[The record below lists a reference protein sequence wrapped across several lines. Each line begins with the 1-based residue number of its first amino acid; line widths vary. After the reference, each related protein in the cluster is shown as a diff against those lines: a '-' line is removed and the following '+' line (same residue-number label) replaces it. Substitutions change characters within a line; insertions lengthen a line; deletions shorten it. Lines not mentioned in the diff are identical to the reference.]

1 MAPMV
6 PESRLAPGPLFLA
19 LVSLALLPFSA
30 QAMDPSDPDYDPLE
44 DDSLW
49 GETVSPDQ
57 TQTTS
62 PEIKFLTEEPEQV
75 PHHHQNQ
82 ITLSPSSLEDGWVDL
97 RQCHSDIAPIRRMV
111 IAYNEER
118 IEDLQVES
126 TTNIDLAEAR
136 GDRVD
141 LRGVHKDSEVC
152 VTARMR
158 VIEHEGDGVYTM
170 ENGPFVRRFLDGYF
184 PMRVTMA
191 VNWGDLDLRLEE
203 THPEAQEGF
212 DVVES
217 DHGIILDTLFEG
229 ELRTQV
235 RLRNAE

>member
-1 MAPMV
+1 MV
-6 PESRLAPGPLFLA
+6 PEYRLTPGPLFLA
-19 LVSLALLPFSA
+19 LASLALLPLSA
-30 QAMDPSDPDYDPLE
+30 QAMDPDDPDYDPFE

-49 GETVSPDQ
+49 GETVSPDE

-62 PEIKFLTEEPEQV
+62 PDLKFLTEEPEKV

-82 ITLSPSSLEDGWVDL
+82 ITLSQSSLEDGWVEL
-97 RQCHSDIAPIRRMV
+97 RQCHNDITPIRRMV
-111 IAYNEER
+111 IVYNEER
-118 IEDLQVES
+118 IDDLQVES
-126 TTNIDLAEAR
+126 TTNIDRAEAL

-141 LRGVHKDSEVC
+141 LRGVEKGSEVC
-152 VTARMR
+152 ITARMR
-158 VIEHEGDGVYTM
+158 VIEHEGDGIYKM

-191 VNWGDLDLRLEE
+191 VNWGDLDLRLED
-203 THPEAQEGF
+203 TRPEAQDGF
-212 DVVES
+212 EVVES